1 MALLYIL
8 LAVASSTLAQSN
20 YDQQANSILY
30 QGEGLPE
37 QTILDGKVTKLDDL
51 SPVIFLNRTK
61 AALNCAAGSM
71 QIELKFNEK
80 FYGIAY
86 ADFDRHSACQVVGK
100 GATSYKLELPLKG
113 CGTRQDPLRVFTNN
127 IVVRFHPGLEM
138 DGDEVIT
145 IVCRY
150 PPPIVPP
157 PPISEPF
164 INEPD
169 KPLPA
174 AAPLAGTHI
183 LMIICAI
190 LFLTLLLLGLGV
202 SYLCLRRRALPA
214 PRRLIDDSS
223 ASIVSRESIQEVK
236 IPRAHPVYPLAA
248 EAESASVASDT
259 IPSDYPS
266 ETPSE
271 AEHAHT
277 NQAFMIDE
285 YHSEGYGETHET
297 ITSNGRLH
305 AAPAFDVRV
314 RVQRPPAPPSPPST
328 LTPTETDGGSVRQT
342 MILEEHERQE
352 SVRTVSPIALPL
364 PARQAH
370 LPPPARPPRPAQL
383 YSQEWSR
390 RPRSIVSLNTEMTD
404 THSVTEVTDRSHAR
418 MFHIKKPPPPPPVMS
433 ERLETEEHE
442 VLMESLEPIP
452 ETPILPARKPE
463 ITSHVV
469 DDVFLRTITEKKTI
483 EDIERHKRLVTEYK
497 QVPPPPPQ
505 FDVTIRN
512 HTLPEAQWE
521 NFSDIS
527 SASGMTLTPKMERVP
542 LSLPPQKYIGKGGPD
557 LFSPELIKQSQYQP
571 SNLPLLPEL
580 PPARNPLYRDD
591 DEDVP
596 EPVPVPPVPQ
606 NWSVLTRV
614 LSTEAQDEVLQESER
629 VHRLTREER
638 LRWRELITHES
649 TLRRELARSSTR
661 EEFTRVAHD
670 HRFAPLYTP
679 HKWEVIIRILAPPPE
694 KPKNRYRKKSE
705 WDSRSRRSSL
715 PTLYE
720 YDSDATSLREPGRS
734 RRSSYRSDHVDMRS
748 MSEMMVDYA
757 REEADSHSEVSAGTQ
772 LGRYY
777 DDDSDSEHPFHQ
789 NQPWSR
795 HSLHRSVSQPSLA
808 RSATEVVEQWTAP
821 EGDVT
826 PKPGRRVRGPEG
838 LTTFTSS
845 EVRTFQASREWRE

>member
-383 YSQEWSR
+383 YSQVSR
-390 RPRSIVSLNTEMTD
+390 ERQ
-404 THSVTEVTDRSHAR
+404 
-418 MFHIKKPPPPPPVMS
+418 KPPPPPPVMS

>member
-1 MALLYIL
+1 MALFWCALVC
-8 LAVASSTLAQSN
+8 AFAAAQAQSN
-20 YDQQANSILY
+20 YGSQANDIAY

-37 QTILDGKVTKLDDL
+37 QTVLDGKVTKLDDL
-51 SPVIFLNRTK
+51 SPVIFLNRTR

-86 ADFDRHSACQVVGK
+86 ADFDRNSACQVAGK

-113 CGTRQDPLRVFTNN
+113 CGTKQDPLRVFTNN

-150 PPPIVPP
+150 PPPIVA
-157 PPISEPF
+157 
-164 INEPD
+164 INEPLLATND
-169 KPLPA
+169 VPGPLPA
-174 AAPLAGTHI
+174 KAPLAGTHI

-223 ASIVSRESIQEVK
+223 ASIISRESIQEVK
-236 IPRAHPVYPLAA
+236 IPRAHPVYPA
-248 EAESASVASDT
+248 AESASVASDT

-277 NQAFMIDE
+277 NAGFMIDE
-285 YHSEGYGETHET
+285 YQSEGYHE
-297 ITSNGRLH
+297 SQSRSRAG

-314 RVQRPPAPPSPPST
+314 RVQRPPAPPSPQST
-328 LTPTETDGGSVRQT
+328 ITTTEVDGGSMRQT
-342 MILEEHERQE
+342 LIEEHERQE
-352 SVRTVSPIALPL
+352 SVRTVSPGALPL
-364 PARQAH
+364 PARAAH
-370 LPPPARPPRPAQL
+370 AQPPERPPRPPL
-383 YSQEWSR
+383 YTEVQRERQEWSR

-404 THSVTEVTDRSHAR
+404 THSVTEVTDGSHAR
-418 MFHIKKPPPPPPVMS
+418 MFHIKKPPPPPPVMR
-433 ERLETEEHE
+433 ERLETEEQE
-442 VLMESLEPIP
+442 MLMESLEPMP
-452 ETPILPARKPE
+452 ETPIMPARKPE

-483 EDIERHKRLVTEYK
+483 EDIERHKRLVTEYQ
-497 QVPPPPPQ
+497 QVPPPAPH

-512 HTLPEAQWE
+512 HTLPDSHWE

-542 LSLPPQKYIGKGGPD
+542 MSLPPQKFIGKGGPD
-557 LFSPELIKQSQYQP
+557 LFSPELIKQTATTYQP
-571 SNLPLLPEL
+571 SSPDLPLLPEL
-580 PPARNPLYRDD
+580 PPARNPLFREEDD
-591 DEDVP
+591 DDVP
-596 EPVPVPPVPQ
+596 EPTPAPPVPP

-614 LSTEAQDEVLQESER
+614 LKTEAQDEVLSETER
-629 VHRLTREER
+629 SYRLTRSER

-661 EEFTRVAHD
+661 EDFTRLARD
-670 HRFAPLYTP
+670 QRFAPLYTP
-679 HKWEVIIRILAPPPE
+679 PKWEVIIRILAPPPD

-720 YDSDATSLREPGRS
+720 YDSDATSLREPRS

-757 REEADSHSEVSAGTQ
+757 RERADTHSEVSGTL

-777 DDDSDSEHPFHQ
+777 DDDSDSEHQYGQ
-789 NQPWSR
+789 NPSWR
-795 HSLHRSVSQPSLA
+795 NSLHRSVSQPSLA
-808 RSATEVVEQWTAP
+808 RSATEVTEQWTVP
-821 EGDVT
+821 DGDVT
-826 PKPGRRVRGPEG
+826 PTPGRRMRGPQG

-845 EVRTFQASREWRE
+845 EVRTFQATREWRE